1 MYAIGTKELIF
12 LMVGLL
18 VGLMILFRGLHYL
31 FGNPRRAHHP
41 QPVRASSG
49 ESPLSTDEAHL
60 LEDLHR
66 RAERMEARME
76 NLETILIER
85 GRPERAKTKM

>member
-1 MYAIGTKELIF
+1 MYAIGTIELVI
-12 LMVGLL
+12 LL
-18 VGLMILFRGLHYL
+18 VGLLIFFQVLRYI

-49 ESPLSTDEAHL
+49 ESPLNTDEAHL

-85 GRPERAKTKM
+85 GRPERAKTKL